1 MRKLELFDSDY
12 TLALKM
18 EDYRMLKG
26 VRKKLVKV
34 EGGGF
39 LVGDVRWLVEEID
52 GVMKRIEDGLTE
64 TRLSGMVNENIR

>member
-26 VRKKLVKV
+26 VRKKLEKV
-34 EGGGF
+34 GGGD
-39 LVGDVRWLVEEID
+39 LVVGDVRWLVEEID
-52 GVMKRIEDGLTE
+52 GVLKRIEDGLTE
-64 TRLSGMVNENIR
+64 IRLGGMLNDKVR